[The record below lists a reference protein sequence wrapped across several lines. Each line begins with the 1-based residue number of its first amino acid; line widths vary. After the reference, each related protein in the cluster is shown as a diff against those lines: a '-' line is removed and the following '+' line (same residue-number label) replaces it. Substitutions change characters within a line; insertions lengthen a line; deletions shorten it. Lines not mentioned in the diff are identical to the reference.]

1 MSVTQITGGTAL
13 VRAAL
18 ASALASLVGTFE
30 GQPKAYW
37 LQAPELAPLPLLVYF
52 PQDGGGR
59 DESFLNGAGWSGL
72 FTIKALAATPA
83 AADTLLA
90 TVPAALA
97 GLSVPGYQVTVLFI
111 RNLILPP
118 ADFVYQAGL
127 TYQIELYA

>member
-1 MSVTQITGGTAL
+1 M
-13 VRAAL
+13 
-18 ASALASLVGTFE
+18 
-30 GQPKAYW
+30 
-37 LQAPELAPLPLLVYF
+37 
-52 PQDGGGR
+52 
-59 DESFLNGAGWSGL
+59 GAGWSGL